1 MITFGERGETVKE
14 FSVGIKDRL
23 RQLDFI
29 ILICAVGM
37 SVLSV
42 MILWGCSE
50 LVGSRRMIVQSAAAF
65 LGLIVMV
72 SVSLVDYDAI
82 LSRFSIHLFV
92 ISVVLLLSVL
102 VFGTSNDMGNKSWI
116 NIPGINLDVQPSE
129 FVKIIFICTFAKHID
144 RVKADINKIT
154 NLIQLAVHALIIF
167 GCVMLSG
174 DLGSALVFLA
184 IVAVM
189 LFCAGLSLWYFAA
202 LLVIAAIAAPILWP
216 HLSEYQQM
224 RIIVGFN
231 PEIDPDHWG
240 YQAILSRKAIVA
252 GGFRGA
258 GLFGGS
264 VYKTLP
270 VATSDFIFA
279 VLCEKLGFFGA
290 FTYILLNCTMVIRLI
305 WLARVAR
312 KDYGALICAGV
323 AALLI
328 AQTLENIGMCLA
340 MLPVVGI
347 TLPFMSY
354 GGSSMLSLYTCL
366 GLIMSISTHNKK
378 YYFERESA

>member
-1 MITFGERGETVKE
+1 MRIGGDLIKE

-23 RQLDFI
+23 RQLDFVI
-29 ILICAVGM
+29 FFTAVGM
-37 SVLSV
+37 SVMSV
-42 MILWGCSE
+42 LILWGCSDII
-50 LVGSRRMIVQSAAAF
+50 GSRRMIVQGIAAI
-65 LGLIVMV
+65 LGATIMV
-72 SVSLVDYDAI
+72 SISLIDYDAI
-82 LSRFSIHLFV
+82 ISRFSLHMFV

-102 VFGTSNDMGNKSWI
+102 VLGDDNDMGNRSWI
-116 NIPGINLDVQPSE
+116 QIPIINLDVQPSE

-144 RVKADINKIT
+144 RLKSNINKIT
-154 NLIQLAVHALIIF
+154 SVLKLALHAGIIV

-174 DLGSALVFLA
+174 DLGSALVFMV
-184 IVAVM
+184 IIAVM

-202 LLVIAAIAAPILWP
+202 VLGLVAIAAPILWS
-216 HLSEYQQM
+216 HLAEYQQM
-224 RIIVGFN
+224 RIIAGFN
-231 PEIDPDHWG
+231 PEIDPIKWG
-240 YQAILSRKAIVA
+240 YQALLSKKAIIA

-264 VYKTLP
+264 VYETLP

-290 FTYILLNCTMVIRLI
+290 FLYITLICVMVIRLI

-328 AQTLENIGMCLA
+328 AQTLENVGMCLA

-354 GGSSMLSLYTCL
+354 GGSSMLSLYICL

>member
-50 LVGSRRMIVQSAAAF
+50 LVGSRRMIVQGAAAF

-82 LSRFSIHLFV
+82 LSRFSIHLFI

-116 NIPGINLDVQPSE
+116 HIPVINLDVQPSE

-144 RVKADINKIT
+144 RVKADINKI
-154 NLIQLAVHALIIF
+154 NNVLQLAVHALIIF

-240 YQAILSRKAIVA
+240 YQALLSRKAIVA

-264 VYKTLP
+264 VYKRLP

-354 GGSSMLSLYTCL
+354 GGSSILSLYTCL

>member
-1 MITFGERGETVKE
+1 MKE
-14 FSVGIKDRL
+14 FSVGIKARL
-23 RQLDFI
+23 SQLDFVI
-29 ILICAVGM
+29 FACALGM
-37 SVLSV
+37 SALGLL
-42 MILWGCSE
+42 ILWGGSADFSN
-50 LVGSRRMIVQSAAAF
+50 GSRKLLIQFGATVI
-65 LGLIVMV
+65 GVIVMV
-72 SVSLVDYDAI
+72 SISLIDYDAI
-82 LSRFSIHLFV
+82 ISRFWVWMLG

-102 VFGTSNDMGNKSWI
+102 VIGVDNGSGNKSWI
-116 NIPGINLDVQPSE
+116 HIPVVNLDLQPSE
-129 FVKIIFICTFAKHID
+129 FVKIFFICTFAKHID
-144 RVKADINKIT
+144 LCKKDINKLSNVIG
-154 NLIQLAVHALIIF
+154 LAIHAGIIF

-174 DLGSALVFLA
+174 DLGSALVFAA
-184 IVAVM
+184 IAAVM
-189 LFCAGLSLWYFAA
+189 LFCSGLSIWYFIA
-202 LLVIAAIAAPILWP
+202 VIALVAILSPFLWSKMP
-216 HLSEYQQM
+216 EYRQM
-224 RIIVGFN
+224 RIIAGFD
-231 PEIDPDHWG
+231 PEIDPQKWG
-240 YQAILSRKAIVA
+240 FQALHSRRCIVA

-264 VYKTLP
+264 VYKNLF
-270 VATSDFIFA
+270 ANFSDFIFA

-290 FTYILLNCTMVIRLI
+290 FGYILLSSVMIIRLI

-323 AALLI
+323 AGLLL

-354 GGSSMLSLYTCL
+354 GGSSMLSLYVCL

>member
-1 MITFGERGETVKE
+1 
-14 FSVGIKDRL
+14 
-23 RQLDFI
+23 
-29 ILICAVGM
+29 
-37 SVLSV
+37 
-42 MILWGCSE
+42 
-50 LVGSRRMIVQSAAAF
+50 
-65 LGLIVMV
+65 
-72 SVSLVDYDAI
+72 
-82 LSRFSIHLFV
+82 
-92 ISVVLLLSVL
+92 
-102 VFGTSNDMGNKSWI
+102 MGNKSWI

-154 NLIQLAVHALIIF
+154 NVLQLAVHALIIF

-258 GLFGGS
+258 GLFGRKRLQNASGS
-264 VYKTLP
+264 N
-270 VATSDFIFA
+270 F
-279 VLCEKLGFFGA
+279 
-290 FTYILLNCTMVIRLI
+290 
-305 WLARVAR
+305 
-312 KDYGALICAGV
+312 
-323 AALLI
+323 
-328 AQTLENIGMCLA
+328 
-340 MLPVVGI
+340 
-347 TLPFMSY
+347 
-354 GGSSMLSLYTCL
+354 
-366 GLIMSISTHNKK
+366 
-378 YYFERESA
+378 